1 MTGTRTYEITRR
13 YTLRTE
19 ATPRT
24 LAVGEAFGV
33 SLDDAHTFTVFENF
47 ALDVDPGDV
56 IYIHGD
62 SGSGKSTL
70 LKELRHQHPNGA
82 ASWELSIDPDTPIIN
97 AVGRDI
103 DEAFYLLTVVG
114 LNDAFLYL
122 RKYRELSDG
131 QKYRFTLAK
140 MLESNADAFFVDE
153 FCSILDRDTAK
164 IVAFNMQKV
173 CRKYGKTLFV
183 ATAHSDLAADL
194 HTDTIV
200 RKGMAKAVEVL
211 YPYHPPAPHRCSL
224 DAELSNLGSRYRMNP
239 FSVFCHLL
247 A

>member
-1 MTGTRTYEITRR
+1 MTGTRTCEITRR
-13 YTLRTE
+13 YTLRTK

-33 SLDDAHTFTVFENF
+33 SLDDAHTFPVFENF
-47 ALDVDPGDV
+47 TLDVDPGDV
-56 IYIHGD
+56 VYILGD

-70 LKELRHQHPNGA
+70 LREIRHQHPNGV
-82 ASWELSIDPDTPIIN
+82 ASWELSIDQDTPIIERLRQCC
-97 AVGRDI
+97 GPQLR
-103 DEAFYLLTVVG
+103 
-114 LNDAFLYL
+114 LYL